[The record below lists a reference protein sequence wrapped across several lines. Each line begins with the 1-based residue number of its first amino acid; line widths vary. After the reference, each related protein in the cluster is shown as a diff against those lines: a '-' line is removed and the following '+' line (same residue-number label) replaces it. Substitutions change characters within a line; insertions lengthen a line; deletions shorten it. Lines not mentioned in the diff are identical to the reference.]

1 MSIYLKAQNARAVR
15 YNLQFLYNHILFYNG
30 MSMGQLDIL
39 SRSRMHNVR
48 GDVACHFEIDF
59 LK

>member
-39 SRSRMHNVR
+39 SSSGMHNVR
-48 GDVACHFEIDF
+48 GDVVGNVEIYF